1 MPQEGPEMGKYV
13 AVAMMIAVATG
24 PAAALDVGGSGKV
37 GGVGVGAGVSA
48 GSQGVS
54 AGVGA
59 SFGGAGGASVGAS
72 AGTG

>member
-1 MPQEGPEMGKYV
+1 MGKYV

-48 GSQGVS
+48 GSQGWGQVS
-54 AGVGA
+54 AVRA
-59 SFGGAGGASVGAS
+59 AQVLARQRAQE
-72 AGTG
+72 A